1 MSPEGEPH
9 RFSLKEGLFRYK
21 SNSLHNPV
29 TPAAF
34 NNAAGEGSSE
44 LMTDGQEGPQG
55 GKQGAKQGSKGTRGS
70 LNSKTL
76 TLLLALML
84 TTWAC
89 GTQTTDPQLQLIV
102 NELRDKMPKP
112 MTRPHSSRQATVPP
126 SPIPHG
132 VRGHMPH
139 DPNCDACQMVRLTA
153 PPATRNPLDSE
164 IEDSDK
170 GFVLG
175 IDLYGPFTPDVDGN
189 VYAVVG
195 VEVGHT
201 NYGMVRLMPD
211 KTAVECT
218 EAVASMRS
226 ELRTMSKDLAK
237 GLVRVHSDDDP
248 YFKKELRAYLV
259 AEGIRQTHTGGYRPT
274 KTVALRDESG

>member
-1 MSPEGEPH
+1 
-9 RFSLKEGLFRYK
+9 
-21 SNSLHNPV
+21 
-29 TPAAF
+29 
-34 NNAAGEGSSE
+34 
-44 LMTDGQEGPQG
+44 MTDRQEGPQG
-55 GKQGAKQGSKGTRGS
+55 GKQGAKQGAKGARGL

-76 TLLLALML
+76 SLILTLLL

-89 GTQTTDPQLQLIV
+89 GTNTTDPQLQLVI
-102 NELRDKMPKP
+102 NELRANMPART
-112 MTRPHSSRQATVPP
+112 TRPHSSRQATVTP

-139 DPNCDACQMVRLTA
+139 DPNCEACQMARLTK
-153 PPATRNPLDSE
+153 PPGTRNPLDSA

-189 VYAVVG
+189 VYAMVG
-195 VEVGHT
+195 VEVGHA

-218 EAVASMRS
+218 TAVASMRT

-237 GLVRVHSDDDP
+237 DLARVVERYSI
-248 YFKKELRAYLV
+248 EYL
-259 AEGIRQTHTGGYRPT
+259 AGT
-274 KTVALRDESG
+274 